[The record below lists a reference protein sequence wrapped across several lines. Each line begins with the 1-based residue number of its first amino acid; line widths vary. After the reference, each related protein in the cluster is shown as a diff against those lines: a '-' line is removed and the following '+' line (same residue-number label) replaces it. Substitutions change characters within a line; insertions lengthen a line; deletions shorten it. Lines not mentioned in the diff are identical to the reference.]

1 MPRSKAHSDPRGSD
15 DDAAPDAKR
24 RAVPDS
30 TTGAPATTTGSKRW
44 TNADC
49 VVEPYIRT
57 ALETKPTTTRG
68 EPKPAKTKTKHTVSK
83 SPKAK
88 LKRELKSEAEGEGEG
103 EGEGE
108 VGD

>member
-44 TNADC
+44 TNAEY
-49 VVEPYIRT
+49 VQLWESVNAHGTHGNAAFESAVPGRT
-57 ALETKPTTTRG
+57 RNQSYQAWR
-68 EPKPAKTKTKHTVSK
+68 
-83 SPKAK
+83 
-88 LKRELKSEAEGEGEG
+88 
-103 EGEGE
+103 
-108 VGD
+108 